1 VVSGLPK
8 NLVDKL
14 ANIPRKPGV
23 YLYKDKKGE
32 IIYVGKA
39 KILRNRVRSYFQKG
53 RAYDPKQNRLVSRIA
68 DLETIITDSEVEAL
82 ILEANLIKEYKPRY
96 NINLKDDKS
105 FPYIRVTNEPFPR
118 IFPTRKLVR
127 DGSKYF
133 GPYTDVYGMRELLK
147 TIKRIFPVRSCN
159 LNLTP
164 ESIEKKKF
172 QVCLDYHI
180 KRCHGP
186 CEGLVSQKEYNDVI
200 DYVVSFIQ
208 GHTKRVEQDIQK
220 QIKELASSMRFE
232 EAARLRDQL
241 QSIEM
246 FQQRQKIVDPSF
258 SDRDFIAN
266 ANADED
272 SCCVVFKIRDGKI
285 IGRQHF
291 YMNSVDQEGDE
302 SIVTAFIKQYY
313 LRADYIP
320 REVYIPVDLAEKET
334 IEQWLSQKQNA
345 PVKLIRP
352 RRGEKAKLLK
362 MSQKNAKLL
371 LDELQLQKMNSEA
384 YVSGAV
390 KALQSDLGLEN
401 PPKHIEGFDISNIQG
416 TNPVASMVFF
426 KNGKPNK
433 AGYRRFNIRSKST
446 PDDFAMMNEA
456 VLRRYKRVLEEKKP
470 LPDLILI
477 DGGKGQLSAAMD
489 ALQKLHLDKQPVIAL
504 AKRLD
509 EVFIP
514 GHTEPQN
521 IRRDSPGLRL
531 LQRVRDES
539 HRFAVTSHRKL
550 RKKRTLKSVLE
561 IIPGVGKKRRDALL
575 KKFGSIK
582 KIKSASVEELAA
594 GEEINKKLAEEIWR
608 FFHQDEKI

>member
-1 VVSGLPK
+1 MVPGLPK
-8 NLVDKL
+8 YLADKL
-14 ANIPRKPGV
+14 ANISRKPGV
-23 YLYKDKKGE
+23 YLYKDKKGN

-39 KILRNRVRSYFQKG
+39 KVLRNRVRSYFQKG

-164 ESIEKKKF
+164 EAIEKKKF

-186 CEGLVSQKEYNDVI
+186 CEGFVSQKEYNDVI
-200 DYVVSFIQ
+200 NYVISFIQ

-220 QIKELASSMRFE
+220 QINELASSMRFE

-246 FQQRQKIVDPSF
+246 FQQRQKIVDASL

-266 ANADED
+266 ASADED

-291 YMNSVDQEGDE
+291 YMNSIEKEGDE
-302 SIVTAFIKQYY
+302 FIIAAFLKQYY
-313 LRADYIP
+313 LRSDYIP
-320 REVYIPVDLAEKET
+320 HEIYLPVDLEERET
-334 IEQWLSQKQNA
+334 IGQWLSQKQNA

-352 RRGEKAKLLK
+352 QRGEKAKLLK
-362 MSQKNAKLL
+362 MCQKNAKLL
-371 LDELQLQKMNSEA
+371 LDELQLQKMNSEE
-384 YVSGAV
+384 YVSRAV
-390 KALQSDLGLEN
+390 KALQNDLGLSA

-426 KNGKPNK
+426 KNGRPNK
-433 AGYRRFNIRSKST
+433 SGYRRFNIRSKST

-456 VLRRYKRVLEEKKP
+456 VLRRYKRMLKEDNP

-477 DGGKGQLSAAMD
+477 DGGKGQLSAAMG
-489 ALQKLHLDKQPVIAL
+489 ALKKLNLEHQPIIAL

-509 EVFIP
+509 EIYIP
-514 GHTEPQN
+514 GHPEPQN
-521 IRRDSPGLRL
+521 VRRDSPGLRL
-531 LQRVRDES
+531 LQQVRDES
-539 HRFAVTSHRKL
+539 HRFAVTSHRTL
-550 RKKRTLKSVLE
+550 RKKHTLKSVLE
-561 IIPGVGKKRRDALL
+561 TIPGIGARRRDLLL

-582 KIKSASVEELAA
+582 KIKSASIIELAE
-594 GEEINKKLAEEIWR
+594 GEGISKKLAEEIWQ
-608 FFHQDEKI
+608 FFHPAEKG